1 MFTVCHMFVS
11 LDGKID
17 GDFFAAPEAAP
28 ALAAYGA
35 LREDYRCQA
44 ILYGTTT
51 MLGGY
56 ASGRV
61 GELPRWDSGNMPP
74 LDWVNVEGRDMGNF
88 TVSVDPKG
96 ELAFSSHIS
105 EKKGREPAH
114 IIEAL
119 TEQASPEYLSY
130 LRKQGVSYVFAGKEV
145 LDCGLLRGGD
155 PYGSH

>member
-51 MLGGY
+51 MLGGF
-56 ASGRV
+56 ADGPAPACP
-61 GELPRWDSGNMPP
+61 G
-74 LDWVNVEGRDMGNF
+74 
-88 TVSVDPKG
+88 
-96 ELAFSSHIS
+96 
-105 EKKGREPAH
+105 KGRPWPRRT
-114 IIEAL
+114 L
-119 TEQASPEYLSY
+119 
-130 LRKQGVSYVFAGKEV
+130 
-145 LDCGLLRGGD
+145 
-155 PYGSH
+155 